1 VLGIALAY
9 DHGDYHVLGHD
20 MKLVSLA
27 ELFSRHAFE
36 TPDYQR
42 GYAWQDENV
51 LDFWSDLECVGMN
64 NPRHFMGTLILEVA
78 GTGNRALVVDG
89 QQRLTTMVLLISA
102 LADALCLGGL
112 SKDAQQVRN
121 RFLGSVEKPKF
132 RYGSTHDAWPYLAFQ
147 VFKDPAYVARA
158 AEFGSAYTQNLSSAL
173 ETLRAKVSC
182 LSPEVLVQ
190 LRDKIEN
197 KLLFNVVQVDP
208 AQFNIHVAFESINH
222 RGRPLTRLELLKN
235 RLIYLTTMIRS
246 PAIYA
251 GTCEQYQTEM
261 RTAVNSTW
269 SDIYSWLGRCG
280 KTPLDEDE
288 FLRTHSLIYFKA
300 DTSEGAWLENLLFK
314 SQFSVAS
321 ATAGTLTGDELTRYL
336 NSMRLAALLWSHI
349 RRPRDMPG
357 QQLLWLER
365 IEHVHRPVFDP
376 LILAAYMRLVEG
388 KQVAIDLRKTE
399 GQDKQLVQL
408 LIQIE
413 RFIVLIY
420 LMSGRR
426 SHTGR
431 KDFYRLAYFLYE
443 GTLREDGVVMSTEES
458 LVYVARY
465 LKASVENFGQWVNGE
480 WTYED
485 SEFTWHGWINLEA
498 FATQIK
504 RDLQEGE
511 GYYGLSLTKVLLYE
525 YEDHLRTVHRGDRKV
540 KWGSVGNETIE
551 HIYPQES
558 IQWTGFNDK
567 LGTRNKKGKRNSYC
581 HSLGNLLLLS
591 RSKNSALQNNPYKGK
606 SKENAKRPRFA
617 NGSFSE
623 TEVATDYSNWLPSH
637 VEKRG
642 EKLLRF
648 AEQRWNFSFKKFD
661 INNLKPL
668 LVFDKE

>member
-1 VLGIALAY
+1 
-9 DHGDYHVLGHD
+9 

-27 ELFSRHAFE
+27 ELFSCHAFE

-51 LDFWSDLECVGMN
+51 LEFWSDLECIAAN

-78 GTGNRALVVDG
+78 GTDNSALVVDG
-89 QQRLTTMVLLISA
+89 QQRLTTTVLLISA
-102 LADALCLGGL
+102 LADALRLGGL
-112 SKDAQQVRN
+112 SEDAQQVRN
-121 RFLGSVEKPKF
+121 RFLGSAEQPKF
-132 RYGSTHDAWPYLAFQ
+132 RYGSTHDAWPYLAFH

-158 AEFGSAYTQNLSSAL
+158 AEFDSAYTQNLSGAL
-173 ETLRAKVSC
+173 ETLRDRVNR
-182 LSPEVLVQ
+182 LSPAELVQ

-222 RGRPLTRLELLKN
+222 RGRPLTCLELLKN

-246 PAIYA
+246 AAIDA
-251 GTCEQYQTEM
+251 GTGEQYRAGL

-269 SDIYSWLGRCG
+269 SDIYNWLGRCG

-288 FLRTHSLIYFKA
+288 FLRTHSLVYFKA

-314 SQFSVAS
+314 TQFSVTS
-321 ATAGTLTGDELTRYL
+321 ATGGTLTGDELTRYL

-376 LILAAYMRLVEG
+376 LILAAYMRMVEG
-388 KQVAIDLRKTE
+388 KQTAIDLRKTE
-399 GQDKQLVQL
+399 GQDKQLVEL
-408 LIQIE
+408 LVQIE

-420 LMSGRR
+420 LISGRR
-426 SHTGR
+426 GHTGR
-431 KDFYRLAYFLYE
+431 KDFYRLAHLLYT
-443 GTLREDGVVMSTEES
+443 GKLGDDGVSMSTPAS
-458 LVYVARY
+458 LVYAARY
-465 LKASVENFGQWVNGE
+465 VKASVDNFGQWINGE

-485 SEFTWHGWINLEA
+485 DEFGWHGWINLDA

-504 RDLQEGE
+504 RELQAGE

-525 YEDHLRTVHRGDRKV
+525 YEDHLRSTHKGDRKV

-551 HIYPQES
+551 HIYPQDS
-558 IQWTGFNDK
+558 TQWTKFNEK

-591 RSKNSALQNNPYKGK
+591 RGKNSALQNNPYKGK
-606 SKENAKRPRFA
+606 HEDNAKRPRFA

-623 TEVATDYSNWLPSH
+623 TEVAAEYSDWLPSH
-637 VEKRG
+637 IEKRG

-648 AEQRWNFSFKKFD
+648 AEQRWNFSFDKWD
-661 INNLKPL
+661 IDNLKEI
-668 LVFDKE
+668 LVFDKD

>member
-1 VLGIALAY
+1 
-9 DHGDYHVLGHD
+9 
-20 MKLVSLA
+20 LA
-27 ELFSRHAFE
+27 ELYSCHAFE

-51 LDFWSDLECVGMN
+51 LEFWSDLECISTD

-78 GTGNRALVVDG
+78 GTGNRTLVVDG
-89 QQRLTTMVLLISA
+89 QQRLTTTVLLISA
-102 LADALCLGGL
+102 LADALSAGGL
-112 SKDAQQVRN
+112 PEDAQQVRA
-121 RFLGSVEKPKF
+121 RFLGSAEQPKF
-132 RYGSTHDAWPYLAFQ
+132 RYGSMHDAWPYLAFH

-158 AEFGSAYTQNLSSAL
+158 AEFESAYTQNLSGAL
-173 ETLRAKVSC
+173 EILRYKINR
-182 LSPEVLVQ
+182 LSSDELVQ
-190 LRDKIEN
+190 LRDKVEN

-208 AQFNIHVAFESINH
+208 AQFNIHIAFESINH
-222 RGRPLTRLELLKN
+222 RGRPLTCLELLKN
-235 RLIYLTTMIRS
+235 RLIYLTTMIRR
-246 PAIYA
+246 PANDA
-251 GTCEQYQTEM
+251 GTGEQYRTGL

-269 SDIYSWLGRCG
+269 SDIYNWLGRCG

-288 FLRTHSLIYFKA
+288 FLRTHSLVYFKA
-300 DTSEGAWLENLLFK
+300 DTSEGAWLENILFK
-314 SQFSVAS
+314 TQFSVAS
-321 ATAGTLTGDELTRYL
+321 ATGGTLTAGELTRYL

-365 IEHVHRPVFDP
+365 IGHVHRPVFDP

-388 KQVAIDLRKTE
+388 KQAAIDLRKTE
-399 GQDKQLVQL
+399 GQDKQLVEL

-420 LMSGRR
+420 LISGRR
-426 SHTGR
+426 GHTGR
-431 KDFYRLAYFLYE
+431 KDFYRLGHLLYE
-443 GTLREDGVVMSTEES
+443 GTLRDDGVAMSTAES
-458 LVYVARY
+458 LVYAARY
-465 LKASVENFGQWVNGE
+465 VKASVDNCGEWDDGE

-485 SEFTWHGWINLEA
+485 DEFRWHGWIDLEA

-504 RDLQEGE
+504 RELQAGE
-511 GYYGLSLTKVLLYE
+511 GYYGLSLSKVLLYE
-525 YEDHLRTVHRGDRKV
+525 YEDYLRSAHRGDRKV

-551 HIYPQES
+551 HIYPQDPAH
-558 IQWTGFNDK
+558 WAKFNDK

-591 RSKNSALQNNPYKGK
+591 RSKNSALQNNPYKGRD
-606 SKENAKRPRFA
+606 ENNAKRPRFA

-623 TEVATDYSNWLPSH
+623 TEVAAEYSDWLPSY

-648 AEQRWNFSFKKFD
+648 AEQRWDFSFEKWG
-661 INNLKPL
+661 IYNLKQI
-668 LVFDKE
+668 LVFDKD